1 MRVLRGAKALI
12 TGAANGI
19 GRAIALRLAQ
29 EGTDLFLLDI
39 DEHGL
44 AEVVTQ
50 AKQLGDVAVIGHRC
64 DVSSPDQ
71 VSQANAAMLNVW
83 GELDI
88 LVNNAGVCFYGS
100 TLEMTDDQWQRLL
113 AVNLIAPVQFVR
125 ELAPVLLSRPESHIL
140 NVASMYG
147 LVATNRCSAYHLS
160 KFGMVGF
167 SEALRAEYARRG
179 LGVTALC
186 PGFVT
191 TDLFQSMPNADSG
204 RTQRTPPSWVCTTP
218 ERVADKAVRAIRRNS
233 RIALVTPLAHA
244 AYYTRRVAPG
254 LLDLLYHVGRRRS
267 QTRQAEAVSKDST
280 TVLGS
285 SQQAA

>member
-1 MRVLRGAKALI
+1 MRVLRGTNALI

-29 EGTDLFLLDI
+29 EGTNLFLLDI
-39 DEHGL
+39 NEQRLVDT
-44 AEVVTQ
+44 VQQIRQKFNVS
-50 AKQLGDVAVIGHRC
+50 VIGHLC
-64 DVSSPDQ
+64 DVSSTEQ
-71 VSQANAAMLNVW
+71 ISLANAAMIDRW
-83 GELDI
+83 GQLDI
-88 LVNNAGVCFYGS
+88 LINNAGVCFYGS
-100 TLEMTDDQWQRLL
+100 TLDMTDKQWQQLL
-113 AVNLIAPVQFVR
+113 AINLLAPVQFVR
-125 ELAPVLLSRPESHIL
+125 ELAPILLSRPESHIL

-218 ERVADKAVRAIRRNS
+218 ERVADKAVRAMRRNA

-244 AYYTRRVAPG
+244 AYYTRRIAPG
-254 LLDLLYHVGRRRS
+254 LLDLLYHVGRRRLP
-267 QTRQAEAVSKDST
+267 T
-280 TVLGS
+280 TAF
-285 SQQAA
+285 QNDQAAVVSNSQRRAA